1 MDEGSKD
8 DFIHRYIKIFF
19 SDDSSMNFLKH
30 YIIILNYVRILSYL
44 IRITNLLHKI
54 FFFPIINFL
63 IYYHFTFCTDY
74 EIMIQFFLFFSNLR
88 LKKYINVNISYRGLL
103 NL

>member
-1 MDEGSKD
+1 MDEESKD
-8 DFIHRYIKIFF
+8 DFIHRYIKIFFF

-54 FFFPIINFL
+54 FFFSIINFL

-74 EIMIQFFLFFSNLR
+74 EIMIQFFSVLFKFTF
-88 LKKYINVNISYRGLL
+88 KKIY
-103 NL
+103 

>member
-54 FFFPIINFL
+54 FFFSIINFL

-74 EIMIQFFLFFSNLR
+74 EIMIQFFSVLFKFTF
-88 LKKYINVNISYRGLL
+88 KKIY
-103 NL
+103 